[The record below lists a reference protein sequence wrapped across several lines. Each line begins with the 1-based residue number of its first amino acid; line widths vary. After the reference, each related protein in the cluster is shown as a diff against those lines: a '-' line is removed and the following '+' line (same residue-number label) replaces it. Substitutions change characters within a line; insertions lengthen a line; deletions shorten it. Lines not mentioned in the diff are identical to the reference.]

1 MGQGD
6 WEDRAGAPVTAAR
19 GSQLVVVGR
28 LIPAGRI
35 LVVLA
40 VAALEVADG
49 HDRGRPPPE
58 LRGQRA
64 SP

>member
-1 MGQGD
+1 
-6 WEDRAGAPVTAAR
+6 VTAAR

-35 LVVLA
+35 LVLLVD
-40 VAALEVADG
+40 AALEVADG